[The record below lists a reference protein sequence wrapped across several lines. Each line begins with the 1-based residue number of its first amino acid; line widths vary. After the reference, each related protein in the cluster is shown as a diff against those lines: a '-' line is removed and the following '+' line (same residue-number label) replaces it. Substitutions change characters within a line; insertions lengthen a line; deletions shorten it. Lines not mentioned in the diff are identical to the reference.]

1 MIPGFK
7 MNKHSFAIRRNMR
20 ITKPDIIYIAYIQR
34 ANHVMYVG
42 NSRCSLH
49 HGNTKDGLHRRL
61 IQTVYPA
68 ASFSILRYF
77 SDTEK
82 AVKKIEGYIKVQ
94 SICITQQN
102 VDNIA
107 YKNSK
112 SVGLSCE

>member
-1 MIPGFK
+1 
-7 MNKHSFAIRRNMR
+7 MNEHSFAIRRNMR

-61 IQTVYPA
+61 IQTMYPA

-77 SDTEK
+77 NDTERLSKKLK
-82 AVKKIEGYIKVQ
+82 AIL
-94 SICITQQN
+94 
-102 VDNIA
+102 
-107 YKNSK
+107 K
-112 SVGLSCE
+112 SSQYA